1 MISKALDVMHT
12 LHSFLQA
19 IIHNQSP
26 FVLHQISSFM
36 HWLTEKFV
44 WSLQTFRVVFCCF
57 DFVHT
62 MYMQLSIYYY
72 NIKSNNHRLY
82 YAKI

>member
-1 MISKALDVMHT
+1 MLCTLCTTLYRLLYLFIQGQPPFVLFQNFNFSARVCDKVDMISKALDVMHT

-44 WSLQTFRVVFCCF
+44 
-57 DFVHT
+57 
-62 MYMQLSIYYY
+62 
-72 NIKSNNHRLY
+72 
-82 YAKI
+82 